1 MSRKESP
8 ITRLLPL
15 RTRDQIK
22 KMLVSIGGGA
32 NPLWTANP
40 ALAAKMFPMHP
51 RSNEY
56 AVLGRKGGAYGKIE
70 MDTDGV
76 PIPPVELRIGEGS
89 AESFVNSG
97 REDVDT
103 MWRILSENGCD
114 ITEQARILEFGCSG
128 GRQLRH
134 LRPRL
139 DKGEVWGVDLST
151 EHVFWIQQHLDERF
165 RVLACSSD
173 AHLPFRDS
181 FFEFVYAG
189 SVFTHLDDLA
199 DAWFLELSRV
209 VQTGGILYLTIF
221 DESSIEWL
229 RARKDT
235 LPLAK
240 LVLGSESC
248 RLFLERDGRSF
259 TVGRSIHSYV
269 FYDSKW
275 LMEHLSSYF
284 EVVALL
290 PGAFRGLQ
298 SALVLR
304 NKL

>member
-1 MSRKESP
+1 
-8 ITRLLPL
+8 
-15 RTRDQIK
+15 
-22 KMLVSIGGGA
+22 MLVSISGGA

-40 ALAAKMFPMHP
+40 ALASKMFPMRP
-51 RSNEY
+51 RSSQY
-56 AVLGRKGGAYGKIE
+56 AVLGPKGEAYGKLE
-70 MDTDGV
+70 RDEEGV
-76 PIPPVELRIGEGS
+76 PMPPVELRISES
-89 AESFVNSG
+89 NTESFLSSG
-97 REDVDT
+97 KEDIDT
-103 MWRILSENGCD
+103 MWRILAEYGCH
-114 ITEQARILEFGCSG
+114 IPPEARILEFGCSG

-134 LRPRL
+134 LQPRL
-139 DKGEVWGVDLST
+139 EKGEVWGVDLST
-151 EHVFWIQQHLDERF
+151 EHVFWIQQHLDKRF
-165 RVLACSSD
+165 RALACSSD

-181 FFEFVYAG
+181 FFDFIYAG

-199 DAWFLELSRV
+199 DAWFLELARV
-209 VQTGGILYLTIF
+209 VRKGGILYLTVF

-248 RLFLERDGRSF
+248 RQFLERDGRSF

-275 LMEHLSSYF
+275 LMEHLASYF
-284 EVVALL
+284 DVVALV